1 MSCNGC
7 RVLRKGCSD
16 ACVLRH
22 CLKCI
27 DSPEAQAH
35 ATLFLTK
42 FFGRAGLTGFIN
54 GVAENQRPALFRSLL
69 YEACGRTVNPVHGAV
84 GLLFS
89 GNWNLCQAAVET
101 VLKGGSPK
109 PAIIDTKLTV
119 NSSLHPSSF
128 HTDLAMA
135 QPLPE
140 SSFTS
145 ANCSF
150 KAPQP
155 NQSLVDYSNYSGSSI
170 EEMIRP
176 QIMRFRD
183 PKQEIT
189 MEEEVMIKKPRL
201 SLYAAEVHAK
211 KPLIS
216 NLAGYNADYNPSA
229 SRVDLLHELQQ
240 LQAPK
245 VDLSNGVMQGQLVA
259 PVARRVWPSQLVQKT
274 DEIII
279 KGCSQE
285 TARNQADCNREE
297 NPSILSSDYN
307 IGDDHG
313 SRIKLGLTLNSHPPS
328 IYNSSEERLKQEP
341 RLLRVSSPSVNSEGS
356 VTGLDRTT
364 PESPKQELKLLHLLL

>member
-16 ACVLRH
+16 TCVLRH

-27 DSPEAQAH
+27 DCPESQAH

-54 GVAENQRPALFRSLL
+54 GVAENQRPALFQSLL

-119 NSSLHPSSF
+119 NSSLNPSSF
-128 HTDLAMA
+128 HRDLAMA

-145 ANCSF
+145 ACSF

-155 NQSLVDYSNYSGSSI
+155 NQLLVDYSNYSGSSI

-176 QIMRFRD
+176 QIKRFRD

-189 MEEEVMIKKPRL
+189 MEEEAMVKKPRL
-201 SLYAAEVHAK
+201 SYAAEVHAK
-211 KPLIS
+211 KPLSS
-216 NLAGYNADYNPSA
+216 NLAGYNANYNPSA
-229 SRVDLLHELQQ
+229 SRVDLPHEL

-245 VDLSNGVMQGQLVA
+245 VDLSNGVMQGQLVVA

-279 KGCSQE
+279 KGCGCSQE
-285 TARNQADCNREE
+285 TAKNQLDCNREE

-307 IGDDHG
+307 IGNDHG
-313 SRIKLGLTLNSHPPS
+313 NRIIKLGLTLNSHPS
-328 IYNSSEERLKQEP
+328 VCNSSEERLKQEP